1 MRTKLAIN
9 ATGAAIWRRLS
20 KEEEGS
26 MNASRLLL
34 VTMVLSP
41 AILPGQKK
49 EDILSMQRDI
59 ANMDDHVKQLQK
71 SVDEK
76 MAAMMALVQQSL
88 ELSNKTSA
96 AMAAMQHNV
105 DLKLAEQQTKLVAP
119 VATLG
124 TKVDEMSGDFR
135 SVQAAVAGLVRQM
148 NDMDAKITD
157 ISSALRTLPTQ
168 VAAPPPAAASTGG
181 TAQQAPETPPPGMS
195 AELSYTAALGDYN
208 GKKDDLAIEE
218 FANYLRYY
226 PQSANA
232 PNAQY
237 YIGQIYYRGKDYEN
251 AAKAFDAV
259 LEKFPKNAKTAD
271 AQFMKACALMDGK
284 QKNAAGKE
292 FKNFIQNYPDSPR
305 VREAHLKLRELGLEG
320 PARRKD

>member
-1 MRTKLAIN
+1 MK
-9 ATGAAIWRRLS
+9 
-20 KEEEGS
+20 KEGS

-41 AILPGQKK
+41 ALLPGQKK

-105 DLKLAEQQTKLVAP
+105 DQKMTDQGTKLVAP

-124 TKVDEMSGDFR
+124 AKVDEMSGDIR

-157 ISSALRTLPTQ
+157 ISNVLRTSAAQQP
-168 VAAPPPAAASTGG
+168 VAGPPPAVIPAAGG
-181 TAQQAPETPPPGMS
+181 TAQQAPDTPPPGMS

-284 QKNAAGKE
+284 QKTAAGKE
-292 FKNFIQNYPDSPR
+292 FKNFIANYPDSPR
-305 VREAHLKLRELGLEG
+305 VREAHVKLRELGLEG
-320 PARRKD
+320 APARRRN